1 MRNNKHQG
9 ADEVKNTSL
18 GGFST
23 IDEFVADKLKRFSES
38 NKDFRTLFG
47 FMFAESGN
55 VMFERSAGY
64 RIIKTTYGEVRRR
77 ILERAAVLS
86 DIMADAE
93 RGSVIG
99 LYLANSAEWLELF
112 WAILACGFR
121 PLLMNTRLG
130 RGSLAQ
136 ALDCV
141 GAAAVIA
148 GEDECFP
155 VKMIP
160 LSELEPGERAI
171 EPESFGES
179 LFVMSSG
186 TSDRVKVCEYTG
198 EEFYLAISDSTKII
212 AECPAIKKHYNGQL
226 KLLAFLPF
234 CHIFGLVAVYLW
246 FGFFSRTFVFLKD
259 YAPATIMD
267 TIRRHEVTHIF
278 AVPLFW
284 NKVYEEAMKAIKA
297 RGEATEAKFRK
308 GMRISKKLA
317 HAPALAKAFRK
328 AAFREVRNGLF
339 GDSISFLISGGSEIK
354 PEVLEFFNG
363 IGYHLTNGYGMT
375 EIGITSVELSDDFDK
390 LTSGSVGL
398 PFSSLKYRL
407 SDKGELLVSGGSM
420 ARRIFEGG
428 NAAER
433 SEWFST
439 GDMAEQRGGRWYIT
453 GRMDDL
459 VISPTGE
466 NLNPC
471 VIEDKLMAPGVREL
485 ALISLRENG
494 LIVPALAVSLKP
506 LLDSDGARE
515 AYEGVKARLAA
526 NGLDGQISRII
537 LVREPLMGEDD
548 FKLNRKRIAGRI
560 AEGGFTR
567 VDPVSARQG
576 GTADDGLIMR
586 ICALFAKAL
595 GKAPGSISP
604 EADFFLDEG
613 GSSLEFFSV
622 AADIQN
628 EFGVPLPAGS
638 EGTLSRA
645 CDIADYLRHAVN
657 GN

>member
-1 MRNNKHQG
+1 M
-9 ADEVKNTSL
+9 KNTSL

-130 RGSLAQ
+130 RDSLAQ

-246 FGFFSRTFVFLKD
+246 FGFFSRTFVLLKD

-284 NKVYEEAMKAIKA
+284 NKVYEEAMKAIKS

-317 HAPALAKAFRK
+317 HAPALAKVFRK

-375 EIGITSVELSDDFDK
+375 EIGITSVELSPK
-390 LTSGSVGL
+390 KKYLLGGSIGS
-398 PFSSLKYRL
+398 PMSNAEYMIDES
-407 SDKGELLVSGGSM
+407 GELLVRGKVIARYVISGGEKREREGWYDTRDL
-420 ARRIFEGG
+420 AECEDGHYRLLGRR
-428 NAAER
+428 
-433 SEWFST
+433 
-439 GDMAEQRGGRWYIT
+439 
-453 GRMDDL
+453 DDL
-459 VISPTGE
+459 IIGSGGE
-466 NLNPC
+466 NLNPNL
-471 VIEDKLMAPGVREL
+471 IE
-485 ALISLRENG
+485 
-494 LIVPALAVSLKP
+494 P
-506 LLDSDGARE
+506 LLKTAGAELCLIPVSDNGHISPVLLAGVNRHLPAEKLE
-515 AYEGVKARLAA
+515 AIRAELTEKIHAAGLA
-526 NGLDGQISRII
+526 GTISKVV
-537 LVREPLMGEDD
+537 LTGEELKKTDE
-548 FKLNRKRIAGRI
+548 FKLNRIRLSRDFSSGKIAPLDTSSKHGQSETDELVRHICELFSAFTKRPEEEISEESDFFI
-560 AEGGFTR
+560 
-567 VDPVSARQG
+567 DLG
-576 GTADDGLIMR
+576 GTSIDYF
-586 ICALFAKAL
+586 ALLTRLRDEYSAAFPIDL
-595 GKAPGSISP
+595 NFHTPGQ
-604 EADFFLDEG
+604 
-613 GSSLEFFSV
+613 V
-622 AADIQN
+622 AAYIRED
-628 EFGVPLPAGS
+628 AGGKS
-638 EGTLSRA
+638 VR
-645 CDIADYLRHAVN
+645 
-657 GN
+657 